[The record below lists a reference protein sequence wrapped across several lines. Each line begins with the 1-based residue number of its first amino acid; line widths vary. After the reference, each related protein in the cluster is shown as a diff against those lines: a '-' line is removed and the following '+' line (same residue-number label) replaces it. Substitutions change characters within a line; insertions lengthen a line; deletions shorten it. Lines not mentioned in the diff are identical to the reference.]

1 MKVALFGATGRMGR
15 TIARIL
21 HECGDSVVGACA
33 HANDPNQGTDIGT
46 LAGIGEVGTVVG
58 EDFASSL
65 LGAEVVI
72 DFSIASAVPEFA
84 NIAARAG
91 VPIVTGTTNLGD
103 EGTLAL
109 DRASVHVPV
118 VWARNMSLGVE
129 VLAGLVEQAI
139 RRLGPDYDVEIV
151 ELHHRRKVDS
161 PSGTALRLADAVSAA
176 RPGTRRVT
184 GRDGQVG
191 ARTNE
196 EIGIFG
202 VRGGD
207 VIGDHTV
214 HILGPGERL
223 ELTHRATNRELFAQG
238 AVRAARFVVGKPPG
252 RYSLAD
258 VLG

>member
-1 MKVALFGATGRMGR
+1 
-15 TIARIL
+15 
-21 HECGDSVVGACA
+21 
-33 HANDPNQGTDIGT
+33 
-46 LAGIGEVGTVVG
+46 
-58 EDFASSL
+58 
-65 LGAEVVI
+65 VVI
-72 DFSIASAVPEFA
+72 DFSIAAAVPEFA
-84 NIAARAG
+84 NVAARAG
-91 VPIVTGTTNLGD
+91 VPIVTGTTNLSEDGMV
-103 EGTLAL
+103 AL
-109 DRASVHVPV
+109 DRAANSVPV

-129 VLAGLVEQAI
+129 VLAGLVEEAI

-151 ELHHRRKVDS
+151 EVHHRRKVDS

-176 RPGTRRVT
+176 RHGTRRVT
-184 GRDGQVG
+184 GRAGQVG

-196 EIGIFG
+196 EVGVFG

-214 HILGPGERL
+214 HILGPGERI
-223 ELTHRATNRELFAQG
+223 ELTHRATSRDLFAQG